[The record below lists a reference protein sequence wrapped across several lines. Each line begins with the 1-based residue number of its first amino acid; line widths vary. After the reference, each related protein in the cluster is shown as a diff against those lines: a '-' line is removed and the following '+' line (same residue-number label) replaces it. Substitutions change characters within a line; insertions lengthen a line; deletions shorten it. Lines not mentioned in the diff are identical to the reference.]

1 MCNGSDYSAQCKR
14 SQRLRID
21 DAAGFNQH
29 DFAFGLSSPAS
40 EIRTRHES
48 RWSSS
53 TTEHFIPTAVAV
65 PEICHSIKKPREAAR
80 GGKVG
85 WWRKADR
92 LAHLKRNFKKK
103 LKRRQFLV
111 RGRYSCDCWR
121 KAGLFWRRLLLA
133 EV

>member
-1 MCNGSDYSAQCKR
+1 MCNESDYSAQCKR

-65 PEICHSIKKPREAAR
+65 PEICHAIKKPREAAR

-92 LAHLKRNFKKK
+92 RTPEQASA
-103 LKRRQFLV
+103 RRVLEV
-111 RGRYSCDCWR
+111 NRGHWSIESVHHIIDWNYDEDRSR
-121 KAGLFWRRLLLA
+121 
-133 EV
+133 

>member
-85 WWRKADR
+85 WMVEESRSISTFEKEFQEEIEAKTISGPWAVQ
-92 LAHLKRNFKKK
+92 L
-103 LKRRQFLV
+103 
-111 RGRYSCDCWR
+111 
-121 KAGLFWRRLLLA
+121 
-133 EV
+133 

>member
-65 PEICHSIKKPREAAR
+65 PEICHSIKNPAR
-80 GGKVG
+80 QLAGERWDGGGKQIDWHIWKGISRRNWSEDNFWSVG
-85 WWRKADR
+85 GTA
-92 LAHLKRNFKKK
+92 
-103 LKRRQFLV
+103 V
-111 RGRYSCDCWR
+111 
-121 KAGLFWRRLLLA
+121 
-133 EV
+133 